1 MSTSPAPSRLRSAA
15 CALLAGTAAFIGV
28 PRLVR
33 ADDAQELSR
42 LRTEI
47 EAISAANR
55 RCHNVV
61 QCRVISMGFD
71 DCGRPTYHVAYND
84 ITGAGAALESKA
96 SEYTFV
102 EEESHRGKPRPADC
116 TAHERPKPV
125 CHRNQC
131 TAGGRND

>member
-1 MSTSPAPSRLRSAA
+1 MCTSRARSRSRRAA

-28 PRLVR
+28 PSLVH
-33 ADDAQELSR
+33 ANDAEELSR

-47 EAISAANR
+47 EAISASNR

-102 EEESHRGKPRPADC
+102 EEESHRGRLRPAEC
-116 TAHERPKPV
+116 APRERPKPV

>member
-1 MSTSPAPSRLRSAA
+1 MAR
-15 CALLAGTAAFIGV
+15 G
-28 PRLVR
+28 
-33 ADDAQELSR
+33 DDAQELAR
-42 LRTEI
+42 LRSEI

-61 QCRVISMGFD
+61 QCRVISMGYD
-71 DCGRPTYHVAYND
+71 ACGRPTFFVPYND

-102 EEESHRGKPRPADC
+102 EEEGQRGRPRPADC
-116 TAHERPKPV
+116 TPRERPKAV

-131 TAGGRND
+131 AAGGLND